1 MKWWQSHQRLYRFVE
16 AREGYLYTSNPD
28 VASGDGIAMGWRV
41 GAAVA
46 NMEFVQFH
54 PTCLYHPQAR
64 NFLISEALR
73 GAGGKL
79 RRRDGVRFMLHY
91 DERAE
96 LAPRDIVARSIDAE
110 LKKSGEEC
118 VYLDMHHLSRE
129 ELQRQFPNIY
139 EGCLVGIDI
148 ATDLIPVV
156 PAAHYFCGGLT
167 VDLNGE
173 TTGSEPLCD
182 W

>member
-1 MKWWQSHQRLYRFVE
+1 MAGSRKEGGLPPTVDRALGAYVLNLDNNEVVPFHQKLYLFAAEALGKCICTHPIPTLLLETALRWDGGLVRLWQIWSLSSFIR
-16 AREGYLYTSNPD
+16 P
-28 VASGDGIAMGWRV
+28 
-41 GAAVA
+41 
-46 NMEFVQFH
+46 
-54 PTCLYHPQAR
+54 CLYHPQAR

-129 ELQRQFPNIY
+129 ELQRQFPNIH
-139 EGCLVGIDI
+139 EGMFEAG
-148 ATDLIPVV
+148 
-156 PAAHYFCGGLT
+156 H
-167 VDLNGE
+167 
-173 TTGSEPLCD
+173 
-182 W
+182 